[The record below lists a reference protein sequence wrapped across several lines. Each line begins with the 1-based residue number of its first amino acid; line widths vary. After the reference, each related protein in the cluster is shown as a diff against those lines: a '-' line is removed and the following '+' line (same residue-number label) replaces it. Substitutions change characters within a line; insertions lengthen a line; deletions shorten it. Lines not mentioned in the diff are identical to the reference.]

1 MLKHIPKETHFT
13 LLQRS
18 REQQNLVSN
27 DTISSSGVK
36 RNSHLSEKSQTH
48 KAVELPVLL
57 PVSSLVRLA
66 LTLPM
71 GQKKNKFSVVQTVE
85 TPFTKDTEK
94 KSRFHIYDISRSSKR
109 GRETFTGEFFKYYSY
124 ALNLSTQNGKL

>member
-1 MLKHIPKETHFT
+1 M
-13 LLQRS
+13 
-18 REQQNLVSN
+18 SN
-27 DTISSSGVK
+27 DIISSSGVK

-71 GQKKNKFSVVQTVE
+71 GQKIKCSIVQTVE

-94 KSRFHIYDISRSSKR
+94 KSRFQSYISRYIKR
-109 GRETFTGEFFKYYSY
+109 GVGDIYTGNS
-124 ALNLSTQNGKL
+124 LRTIPTH

>member
-1 MLKHIPKETHFT
+1 
-13 LLQRS
+13 
-18 REQQNLVSN
+18 VSN

-36 RNSHLSEKSQTH
+36 RNSHLSEKPQTH
-48 KAVELPVLL
+48 KAVDLPVLL

-71 GQKKNKFSVVQTVE
+71 GQKNKCSIIQTVA

-94 KSRFHIYDISRSSKR
+94 RADFKMIYLVISKERK
-109 GRETFTGEFFKYYSY
+109 EIFTREFFTYYSS